1 MKAAGSDAQAN
12 NMAELL
18 FAQLALILQR
28 YRYATDNLAATQ
40 SERCSISCSP
50 SWRAA
55 SIVPSFLIRFCERE
69 GCSERALRQQFRQQT
84 GMTINHYLRQLRI
97 CHAQYLLRIPNG

>member
-1 MKAAGSDAQAN
+1 VITQLEHESSRSDAQAN

-40 SERCSISCSP
+40 SEALLDKLLTALAGSLNRPFFWTVFASGRVQRARC
-50 SWRAA
+50 A
-55 SIVPSFLIRFCERE
+55 SSFASRP
-69 GCSERALRQQFRQQT
+69 G
-84 GMTINHYLRQLRI
+84 
-97 CHAQYLLRIPNG
+97 